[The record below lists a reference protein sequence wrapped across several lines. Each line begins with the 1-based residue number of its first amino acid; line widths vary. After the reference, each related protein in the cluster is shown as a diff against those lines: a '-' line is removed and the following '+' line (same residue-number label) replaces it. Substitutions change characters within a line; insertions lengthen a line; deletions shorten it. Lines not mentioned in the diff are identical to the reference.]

1 MSKFSDYLRLMRIS
15 LLPTAWSNILMGF
28 AISALPTA
36 TPYQW
41 WGLLLLLL
49 CSSCL
54 YLAGM
59 VMNDVCDFRLDCQER
74 PERVLPSG
82 KISLTQAKVLLS
94 GLVIVAFVSA
104 SGAATLSQSELW
116 TPVWVAFLI
125 LISVYLYNGWAKS
138 TWLGPFAMGFC
149 RTTNVLLG
157 CSLTSSAQSFP
168 FFDSVQIYIAACV
181 GVYVA
186 GITLYARDEHQ
197 SSSRTNLIGGASLM
211 TIAVAGLAALPYT
224 PQWLDAE
231 NSAGNTIAQLQRP
244 MLFVGLLIMMIFP
257 VFRNLLV
264 GISTQA
270 PRDVKKAV
278 VTSLLTIIMIDA
290 SICYLVSSNTPIYA
304 LLVALLIIPAWITSR
319 RIMAT

>member
-15 LLPTAWSNILMGF
+15 LLPTTWSNILMGF
-28 AISALPTA
+28 AISALPAA
-36 TPYQW
+36 TPNQW
-41 WGLLLLLL
+41 WGLFALLL

-82 KISLTQAKVLLS
+82 VISLSHAKRLLL
-94 GLVIVAFVSA
+94 GLITVALVSA
-104 SGAATLSQSELW
+104 MAAARLAESASW
-116 TPVWVAFLI
+116 TPVWVALLVLI
-125 LISVYLYNGWAKS
+125 AVYFYNGWAKS
-138 TWLGPFAMGFC
+138 TWLGPSAMGLC
-149 RTTNVLLG
+149 RAGNVLLG
-157 CSLTSSAQSFP
+157 CSLTTGDPGLP
-168 FFDSVQIYIAACV
+168 FFEPFQIYIAVCV

-186 GITLYARDEHQ
+186 GITLYARDEHR
-197 SSSRTNLIGGASLM
+197 SSSRINLIAGASLM
-211 TIAVAGLAALPYT
+211 VLAVIGLATLPYSSMWI
-224 PQWLDAE
+224 QAGVSAE
-231 NSAGNTIAQLQRP
+231 SSITQFQRP
-244 MLFVGLLIMMIFP
+244 LLFVGLLIMMVFP

-264 GISTQA
+264 GISTGS
-270 PRDVKKAV
+270 PGDVKKAV

-290 SICYLVSSNTPIYA
+290 SICYLASSNTPIYA